1 MTDSP
6 RGGERDTA
14 ETTGVSQRDRLV
26 GAERGQVGIGTLIV
40 FIAMVLVAAI
50 AAGVLLNTAGFLQSQ
65 AQQTGEE
72 STDQVT
78 NQLQVV
84 SKTGVVTG
92 SAGGSEESVL
102 ELTLGDGDESNTLVG
117 KTDIDFTTA
126 GNDDELSDG
135 ETTITLPDSS
145 TVPVTFTPLNESAF
159 RVVSDGESFV
169 VDQNNGESLQFT
181 GGAAD
186 EGTDLTFPDGQGGTE
201 TTTFGDNG
209 FGSLTTL
216 QTQTVERKTAEL
228 SLSGSTA
235 SVEVLDGG
243 TVTVDPLGES
253 SISVQN
259 GDNSGTGFEVD
270 ADGEPFELEVDVL
283 SPDEDL
289 SAGTQDV
296 ELTGPDGNSVT
307 VDVDSDAIFFEE
319 SLSGNSDADVIIRN
333 NQESVSITGGFDGGA
348 SGQSLSFTTAE
359 TEQRSTVTT
368 LQLVVTRGPGADNI
382 DMSQTI
388 ISYTAPDGGFVT
400 TFSESRSLEDQTFT
414 INAVEDPDDT
424 APVLSSGDYF
434 ELILN
439 PGTLEPG
446 ATVEMKITTVSGAT
460 KQVVIRIPSLLD
472 TRDAVSL

>member
-14 ETTGVSQRDRLV
+14 ETTEVSQRDRLV

-78 NQLQVV
+78 NQLHVV

-117 KTDIDFTTA
+117 KTDIDFATA
-126 GNDDELSDG
+126 GSDDELSDG
-135 ETTITLPDSS
+135 ETTITLSGS
-145 TVPVTFTPLNESAF
+145 AATVTFTPLNESAF
-159 RVVSDGESFV
+159 RVASGGKSFV
-169 VDQNNGESLQFT
+169 VDQNSGESLQFT
-181 GGAAD
+181 GGSGG

-253 SISVQN
+253 SISVQK
-259 GDNSGTGFEVD
+259 GDDSGTGFEVD

-289 SAGTQDV
+289 SAGTQNV

-307 VDVDSDAIFFEE
+307 VDVNNDEIFFEKGLG
-319 SLSGNSDADVIIRN
+319 SSNNNDDDVSVIVRN
-333 NQESVSITGGFDGGA
+333 NQESVSI
-348 SGQSLSFTTAE
+348 SGSFAGKSLSYTTAE

-388 ISYTAPDGGFVT
+388 ISYTAPDGSFVT